1 MAISSI
7 GSIEKKI
14 FSVAPGV
21 WGMRDVFV
29 NFYMIQNT
37 TDDNW
42 VLVDAGL
49 KWSSGKIKRM
59 ANYLFGE
66 NAKPSAIILTHGH
79 FDHVGSLQ
87 KLAEEWDVPVFAHY
101 MEIPYLTGRAAYQ
114 PADSSVGGGMM
125 AYMAWLYPSSPINI
139 WNRVNVLPGDGTIP
153 VLDDW
158 KYIHTPGHA
167 PGHISLFRE
176 SDKALIAGDAFVTTC
191 QESAISVATQKKK
204 ISGPPK
210 YFTYDWNAAERS
222 VQELAALQPKVAAT
236 GHGKPMRGAELRD
249 SLLTLSQHFEEVA
262 VPSKGRYL
270 DDPAVADANG
280 FIYIPESDT
289 NNTRLAWKAGAVS
302 ALAVLTILL
311 LNQKKKRKKK
321 IETGNLLDFE
331 YNF

>member
-1 MAISSI
+1 MTLTSI

-59 ANYLFGE
+59 ANFLFGE
-66 NAKPSAIILTHGH
+66 NSKPSAIILTHGH

-101 MEIPYLTGRAAYQ
+101 MEIPYLTGRASYQ
-114 PADSSVGGGMM
+114 PTDSSVGGGMM

-153 VLDDW
+153 GLDDW

-167 PGHISLFRE
+167 PGHISLFRAT
-176 SDKALIAGDAFVTTC
+176 DKALIAGDAFVTTC
-191 QESAISVATQKKK
+191 QESALSVATQKKK

-222 VQELAALQPKVAAT
+222 VQDLAALQPKVAAT

-249 SLLTLSQHFEEVA
+249 SLLNLSQHFEEVA

-280 FIYIPESDT
+280 FIYIPESDG
-289 NNTRLAWKAGAVS
+289 NNSRLAWKAGAVS
-302 ALAVLTILL
+302 ALAVLTIVL

-321 IETGNLLDFE
+321 YENGNLLDFE